1 MLSLHPGITEGK
13 SSPAFHFSTYNLST
27 EMYRTHTCG
36 ELRLTNKG
44 TEVTLAGWVQT
55 VRKFGAI
62 TFVDL
67 RDRYG
72 ITQLLFGEELNKQ
85 LEENPLGRE
94 FVLQATGTVNE
105 RSNKN
110 PNIPTGDIEILVSS
124 FKILNKSA
132 VPPFTIQD
140 DTDGGDDL
148 RMKYRFLDLRRNAV
162 KKNLELR
169 YAVNRAARNYLHQN
183 NFMDIETPFLIKST
197 PEGARDFVV
206 PSRMNPGQFYALPQS
221 PQTFKQLLMVS
232 GYDRYYQIVKCFR
245 DEDLRADRQP
255 EFTQID
261 CEMAF
266 VEQEDIL
273 NMFEGMVKSIF
284 KEVKG
289 IDYTEAVPRMTWDD
303 AMWNYG
309 NDKPD
314 IRFGM
319 QLLNLK
325 KPATVYVDKQDSSA
339 LINGADFKVFD
350 EAETVLAIAIPGCS
364 EYSRKQTDEL
374 TEWVKRPQIG
384 MKGLVFIKCNTDGTY
399 KSSVDKF
406 YSEERLKAMADAAK
420 AKAGDLVLILAGAE
434 ERTRKAISELR
445 LEMAERLGMRK
456 KDEFKLVWVLD
467 FPLFEYDEEGNR
479 WVARHHPFTSPKPS
493 QIETMI
499 HNNPVIENAAE
510 YLKHPYANIKANA
523 YDMVLNGNEIGGG
536 SIRIF
541 QRELQEKMFAAL
553 GMNTEEQQ
561 HKFGFLLG
569 AFEYGAP
576 PHGGIAFGFDRLC
589 SILGGSES
597 IRDFIAFPKNNAG
610 RDVML
615 DAPATIDEKQ
625 FEELQIKLNLKG

>member
-1 MLSLHPGITEGK
+1 
-13 SSPAFHFSTYNLST
+13 
-27 EMYRTHTCG
+27 MYRTHTCG
-36 ELRLTNKG
+36 ELRVTDVNK
-44 TEVTLAGWVQT
+44 TVTLAGWVQT

-72 ITQLLFGEELNKQ
+72 ITQLLFGEDLQ
-85 LEENPLGRE
+85 AQMDANPLGRE
-94 FVLQATGTVNE
+94 FVIQAEGFIQE

-110 PNIPTGDIEILVSS
+110 LNIPTGEIEIQVHK
-124 FKILNKSA
+124 FTILNKSA
-132 VPPFTIQD
+132 VPPFTITD
-140 DTDGGDDL
+140 ETDGGDDL
-148 RMKYRFLDLRRNAV
+148 RMKYRYLDLRRNAV

-169 YAVNRAARNYLHQN
+169 YEVSRSTRNYLHEQG
-183 NFMDIETPFLIKST
+183 FMDIETPFLIKST

-273 NMFEGMVKSIF
+273 NMFEGLVKRIF
-284 KEVKG
+284 KDVKG
-289 IDYTEAVPRMTWDD
+289 IEYKETVERMTWED

-314 IRFGM
+314 IRYGM
-319 QLLNLK
+319 KICNLK
-325 KPATVYVDKQDSSA
+325 KPTSVYTNKEDKAA

-350 EAETVLAIAIPGCS
+350 DAETVLAIAAPGCS
-364 EYSRKQTDEL
+364 EYTRKQTDEL

-384 MKGLVFIKCNTDGTY
+384 MKGLVFIKCNADGTY

-406 YSEERLKAMADAAK
+406 YSEDKLKAIAEAAN
-420 AKAGDLVLILAGAE
+420 AVAGDLVLILAGAE
-434 ERTRKAISELR
+434 ERTRKATSELR
-445 LEMAERLGMRK
+445 LEMGKRLGFRK
-456 KDEFKLVWVLD
+456 DNEFKLLWVLD

-493 QIETMI
+493 DIQLMI
-499 HNNPVIENAAE
+499 NNNPLIEDAAK
-510 YLKHPYANIKANA
+510 YLEHPYGSIKANA

-536 SIRIF
+536 SIRIY

-553 GMNTEEQQ
+553 GMSDEEAL

-576 PHGGIAFGFDRLC
+576 PHGGLAFGFDRLC
-589 SILGGSES
+589 AILGGSES
-597 IRDFIAFPKNNAG
+597 IRDFIAFPKNNSG

-615 DAPATIDEKQ
+615 DAPSTIDNKQ
-625 FEELQIKLNLKG
+625 FEELQIKLDLK